1 LGPHDCEVTMR
12 LEDKDARQG
21 RTGRPVLWVLVGSML
36 LLGIAG
42 AGLMMWI
49 GGDTARTPTQAASES
64 AIGAP
69 SATGSTSARTP
80 SANPAYPA
88 PAETRDVNEPGAA
101 RQNR

>member
-1 LGPHDCEVTMR
+1 MR
-12 LEDKDARQG
+12 VNDDDARQG
-21 RTGRPVLWVLVGSML
+21 GTGRPVLWVLLGSLL
-36 LLGIAG
+36 LLGISG

-49 GGDTARTPTQAASES
+49 GGDTERSPTQAASEA

-88 PAETRDVNEPGAA
+88 PAETKDVNQPGATQ
-101 RQNR
+101 QNR